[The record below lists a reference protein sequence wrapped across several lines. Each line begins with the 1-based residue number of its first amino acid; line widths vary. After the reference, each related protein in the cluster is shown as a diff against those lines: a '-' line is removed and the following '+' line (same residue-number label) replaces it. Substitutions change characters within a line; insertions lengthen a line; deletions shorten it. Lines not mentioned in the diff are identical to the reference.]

1 MSVLELKYKIT
12 ERMIW
17 MKRLRAIVNEE
28 TGNVSVIEEVATVL
42 TEDDLVI
49 DEISYD
55 ILGNE
60 EFNEQ
65 LESWIELQPKW
76 LQVLIKKY
84 GNN

>member
-1 MSVLELKYKIT
+1 
-12 ERMIW
+12 

-42 TEDDLVI
+42 TENDIVM
-49 DEISYD
+49 DEVSYD
-55 ILGNE
+55 IIGNE
-60 EFNEQ
+60 EFNDQ
-65 LESWIELQPKW
+65 LETWIELQPKW

>member
-1 MSVLELKYKIT
+1 
-12 ERMIW
+12 

-28 TGNVSVIEEVATVL
+28 NGNVSVIEEVATVL
-42 TEDDLVI
+42 TENDIVM
-49 DEISYD
+49 DEVSYD
-55 ILGNE
+55 IIGNE

-84 GNN
+84 GIN

>member
-1 MSVLELKYKIT
+1 
-12 ERMIW
+12 

-42 TEDDLVI
+42 TENDIVM
-49 DEISYD
+49 DEVSYD
-55 ILGNE
+55 IIGNE
-60 EFNEQ
+60 EFNDQ
-65 LESWIELQPKW
+65 LETWINLQPKW

>member
-1 MSVLELKYKIT
+1 
-12 ERMIW
+12 

-42 TEDDLVI
+42 TEDDIVM
-49 DEISYD
+49 DEVSYD
-55 ILGNE
+55 IIGNE
-60 EFNEQ
+60 EFNDQ
-65 LESWIELQPKW
+65 LETWINTQPKW

>member
-1 MSVLELKYKIT
+1 
-12 ERMIW
+12 

-42 TEDDLVI
+42 TEDDIVMTTV
-49 DEISYD
+49 DYD
-55 ILGNE
+55 IIGNE

-65 LESWIELQPKW
+65 LETWINTQPKW

-84 GNN
+84 GTN

>member
-1 MSVLELKYKIT
+1 
-12 ERMIW
+12 

-42 TEDDLVI
+42 TEDDIVMTTV
-49 DEISYD
+49 DYD
-55 ILGNE
+55 IIGNE